1 MNDTNTD
8 PFDPRLR
15 NTAALAAV
23 LGLAFACLGVRG
35 EGEPPAPRAAD
46 ARAGTEIVVCGEYYD
61 IGSPVVLFSDP
72 GGYDA
77 YSEVPRFED
86 APVGED
92 GQPIRKKRYGERR
105 NLPTDVAARVAA
117 NGWTREDLA
126 RVARQFVIHYDVCG
140 TSRQCFKILQDKRNL
155 SVHFMLDVDGTIYQ
169 TLDLKERAWHAG
181 TANDFSIGIEVAHI
195 GAYPAPGHPVMRSW
209 YAEDEDG
216 TYVTFP
222 KWMPETGIRTPG
234 FIARPARPGLL
245 SGEIHGKP
253 YWMHDYTKEQH
264 EALAR
269 LTGALSRILPAIR
282 LDVPRDP
289 ETGDPRAD
297 ALDGDELAAYGGV
310 LGHLHVTT
318 NKTDP
323 GPALSWDALLDRARR
338 YASDL

>member
-1 MNDTNTD
+1 MTQRRSE
-8 PFDPRLR
+8 PFDTRLR
-15 NTAALAAV
+15 NTVALAAV

-35 EGEPPAPRAAD
+35 EQGPPAPRAASE
-46 ARAGTEIVVCGEYYD
+46 REGTEIVVCGDYFD
-61 IGSPVVLFSDP
+61 IGTPVVLFSDP
-72 GGYDA
+72 QGYDA
-77 YSEVPRFED
+77 YSETPRFEPPALND
-86 APVGED
+86 D
-92 GQPIRKKRYGERR
+92 GQPILKKRYGERR
-105 NLPTDVAARVAA
+105 NLPAKLAERVAA
-117 NGWTREDLA
+117 DGWTRDALSQ
-126 RVARQFVIHYDVCG
+126 VVRQFVIHYDVCG

-181 TANDFSIGIEVAHI
+181 TANDFSVGIEVAHI

-209 YAEDEDG
+209 YGEDEKG
-216 TYVTFP
+216 SFVTFP
-222 KWMPETGIRTPG
+222 KWMPETGIRTPD
-234 FIARPARPGLL
+234 FIARPERPGLI
-245 SGEIHGKP
+245 SGEVQGKS

-289 ETGDPRAD
+289 KTGSPRTD
-297 ALDGDELAAYGGV
+297 ALSGDELATYGGV

-323 GPALSWDALLDRARR
+323 GPALSWDALLERAGR
-338 YASDL
+338 YASGM